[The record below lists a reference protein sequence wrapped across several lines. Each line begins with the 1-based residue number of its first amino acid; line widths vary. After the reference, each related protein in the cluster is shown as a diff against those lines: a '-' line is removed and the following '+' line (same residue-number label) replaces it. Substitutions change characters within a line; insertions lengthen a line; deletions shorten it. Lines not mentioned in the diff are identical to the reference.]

1 MKKVQ
6 SGILMLALILASSAA
21 YAGTVANGEEASE
34 NANRGAQHVSWS
46 GSEVMQHSGIEA
58 SKGKNAAEHVTGAF
72 AGGVIG
78 VREGIHRIGAG
89 AIDLLTFWIPKK
101 QSLIDSND
109 PVLR

>member
-6 SGILMLALILASSAA
+6 SGILALAFVLASTMA
-21 YAGTVANGEEASE
+21 YAGTLANGEELAE
-34 NANRGAQHVSWS
+34 NANRGSQEVSWS
-46 GSEVMQHSGIEA
+46 GTEVMQHAGIEA
-58 SKGKNAAEHVTGAF
+58 SKGKNATEHVTGAF

-78 VREGIHRIGAG
+78 VRKGIHRIGAG

-101 QSLIDSND
+101 NSLVDASE